1 METQVYFMKPGKE
14 EATRICRMICQVT
27 DELRDVWL
35 QRQPEQD
42 VKKIMSLTIS
52 QQRMLRT
59 VWRMTLAAPQG
70 VMLKELASQL
80 SLSNSA
86 VSVMVDAMVKRGFL
100 ERFQDEND
108 RRKIFIR
115 ISEIGLE
122 RSRLHEASFGE
133 LSKDFFA
140 GLPGEQ
146 LASFCDTL
154 DKFQQ
159 FLIKENKK

>member
-1 METQVYFMKPGKE
+1 MKFNKE
-14 EATRICRMICQVT
+14 EATRICRILCQTT

-42 VKKIMSLTIS
+42 VKKIMALTIS

-59 VWRMTLAAPQG
+59 VWRMTIAAPQG
-70 VMLKELASQL
+70 IMLKELASQL

-100 ERFQDEND
+100 ERVQDEND
-108 RRKIFIR
+108 RRKVFIR
-115 ISEIGLE
+115 ISDAGMA
-122 RSRLHEASFGE
+122 RSRHNESVYGE

-140 GLPGEQ
+140 ALPQEQ
-146 LASFCDTL
+146 LTAFCDTL

-159 FLIKENKK
+159 FLIKGN